1 MRSIVA
7 ALDWNHNLKR
17 KYKQSKKGEQLF
29 KSKVILI
36 YTQKEIFQQTDL
48 QIDRAG
54 KKMTVVPVKEEKDMS
69 FKDLI
74 FDACIKSLEDDNIPK
89 VDVSLYNITTYSFTY
104 ILKV

>member
-1 MRSIVA
+1 
-7 ALDWNHNLKR
+7 
-17 KYKQSKKGEQLF
+17 
-29 KSKVILI
+29 
-36 YTQKEIFQQTDL
+36 
-48 QIDRAG
+48 
-54 KKMTVVPVKEEKDMS
+54 MTVVPVKEEKDMS